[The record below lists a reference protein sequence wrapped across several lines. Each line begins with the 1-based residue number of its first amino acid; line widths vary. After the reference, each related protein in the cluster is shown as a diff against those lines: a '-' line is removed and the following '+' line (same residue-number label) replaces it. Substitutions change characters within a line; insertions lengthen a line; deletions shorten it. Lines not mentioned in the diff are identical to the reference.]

1 MASSEAGTAGTVPGG
16 GSGGATRDASW
27 EDELGEAIEAI
38 FQMGKAHELE
48 SELALPLH
56 CSPQAMSL
64 IKIGDGWMLR
74 EKAFE
79 AALNGKDPMF

>member
-16 GSGGATRDASW
+16 GSGGAKRDASW

-38 FQMGKAHELE
+38 FKMGKAYEM
-48 SELALPLH
+48 ALPLH

-64 IKIGDGWMLR
+64 IEIGDGWKLR